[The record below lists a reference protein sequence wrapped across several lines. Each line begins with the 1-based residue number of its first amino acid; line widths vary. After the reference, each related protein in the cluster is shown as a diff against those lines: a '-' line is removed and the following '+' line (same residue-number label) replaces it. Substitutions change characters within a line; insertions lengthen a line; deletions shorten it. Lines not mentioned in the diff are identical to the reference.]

1 MKRVHFIGMALAVG
15 LAGCAEMSDGRAPA
29 NVILPV
35 GINKIGLRTFK
46 NKTQY
51 FGLEDR
57 FRLRVEQEMIRDGRF
72 PFAGVESDADAFIQ
86 GEIVNYIPQVAAYD
100 SNNQP
105 LEYRLWVII
114 NVSFFDKKEN
124 RVLWEEPRLEQSY
137 RYFVET
143 QPGGMTEDEAREYV
157 WDYFARD
164 IVKRT
169 IEGFGSV
176 TGASSRKVPD
186 APLPAP
192 DSAIPVAPPA
202 PAPEERPA
210 PPPSP
215 Y

>member
-1 MKRVHFIGMALAVG
+1 MKLSSFLV
-15 LAGCAEMSDGRAPA
+15 LAGLWGLLGCGELSEGRAPV

-72 PFAGVESDADAFIQ
+72 PFAGVESEADAFIQ
-86 GEIVNYIPQVAAYD
+86 GEIVNYIPQVVTYD
-100 SNNQP
+100 TNNQP
-105 LEYRLWVII
+105 IEYRLWVII
-114 NVSFFDKKEN
+114 NVSFFDKREN
-124 RVLWEEPRLEQSY
+124 RVLWEEPRLEQTY

-143 QPGGMTEDEAREYV
+143 QTGGMTEDEAREIV

-169 IEGFGSV
+169 VEGFGSV
-176 TGASSRKVPD
+176 TGASSKKVPD
-186 APLPAP
+186 ETLPVP
-192 DSAIPVAPPA
+192 DSAIPLPA
-202 PAPEERPA
+202 PVERGD

>member
-1 MKRVHFIGMALAVG
+1 MKTSPFLVAAVFLAF
-15 LAGCAEMSDGRAPA
+15 AGCAEMSDGRAPA

-72 PFAGVESDADAFIQ
+72 PFAGVESEADAFIQ
-86 GEIVNYIPQVAAYD
+86 GEIVNYIPQVVSYD

-114 NVSFFDKKEN
+114 DVSFFDKKEN

-137 RYFVET
+137 RYFVDT
-143 QPGGMTEDEAREYV
+143 QPGGMTEDDAREYV

-192 DSAIPVAPPA
+192 DSAIPTPP
-202 PAPEERPA
+202 PPEPVERSA